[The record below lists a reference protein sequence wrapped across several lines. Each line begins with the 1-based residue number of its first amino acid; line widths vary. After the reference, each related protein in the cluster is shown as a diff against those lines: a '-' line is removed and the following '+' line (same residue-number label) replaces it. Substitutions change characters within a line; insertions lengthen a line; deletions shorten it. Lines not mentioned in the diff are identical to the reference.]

1 MTVSNTVSHE
11 PITCP
16 SCEYR
21 YSSGNTICPMCE
33 TAALVV
39 EPLQTLSRIPDE
51 FSGADYQSRP
61 SSSDSQ
67 QSPHHPGLRRLV
79 PVVVVLIGLMVVTS
93 FFFKVRKGNQ
103 PKESGSAVELTA
115 TSGQPKL
122 ENAGKRN
129 IVHNPVRGVQHA
141 VAAKPETAQTT
152 SAAKEDDPVE
162 LWKAVKRGNMIAEVA
177 LANLYLEGKAVSQNC
192 EQAHVLLQT
201 ASMKGSKAADTL
213 LKGSYA
219 ETCE

>member
-1 MTVSNTVSHE
+1 MSNPVSDE
-11 PITCP
+11 PITCA

-21 YSSGNTICPMCE
+21 YPRSRAICPMCG
-33 TAALVV
+33 TAAPVV

-67 QSPHHPGLRRLV
+67 QSPPHPGLRRLV
-79 PVVVVLIGLMVVTS
+79 PVVVVSIVLMVVS
-93 FFFKVRKGNQ
+93 SVFYEVHKRNLA
-103 PKESGSAVELTA
+103 KESGSAAELTS

-122 ENAGKRN
+122 ENAGKRH
-129 IVHNPVRGVQHA
+129 IVHNRVRGVQHV

-162 LWKAVKRGNMIAEVA
+162 LWKAVKRGSVSAEVA
-177 LANLYLEGKAVSQNC
+177 LANLYLEGKSVSQNC

-213 LKGSYA
+213 LKGSYP
-219 ETCE
+219 ERCE